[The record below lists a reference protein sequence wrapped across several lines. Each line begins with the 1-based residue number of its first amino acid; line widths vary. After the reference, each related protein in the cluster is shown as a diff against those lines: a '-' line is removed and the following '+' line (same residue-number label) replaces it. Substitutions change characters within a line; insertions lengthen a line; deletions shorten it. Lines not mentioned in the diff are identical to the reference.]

1 MTDYNFLRN
10 DNISSQ
16 HDDRHDTF
24 LQNYSENYSRVKA
37 FQLENHDTNS
47 LTSSKKFAQN
57 ITREVN
63 ETSSKLHEGMNLG
76 NYILKMNAF

>member
-1 MTDYNFLRN
+1 MTDGNFLTN

-24 LQNYSENYSRVKA
+24 LQNYSENYSRIKA
-37 FQLENHDTNS
+37 FQLENHDTSS
-47 LTSSKKFAQN
+47 LTSSKKFVQR

-63 ETSSKLHEGMNLG
+63 ETSSKLLEGM
-76 NYILKMNAF
+76 K